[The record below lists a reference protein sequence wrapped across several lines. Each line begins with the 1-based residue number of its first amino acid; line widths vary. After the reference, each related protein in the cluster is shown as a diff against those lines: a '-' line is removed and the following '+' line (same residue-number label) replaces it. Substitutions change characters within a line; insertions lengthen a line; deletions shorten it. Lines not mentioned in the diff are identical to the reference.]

1 MKLAL
6 GPVLYYWPRERVFEF
21 YAAAA
26 AAPLDIV
33 YLGEVVCSKRH
44 ELRLADWLEL
54 ARELAAAGK
63 EVVLSTQALIE
74 SESDLRTLRKI
85 AANGAFM
92 VEANDMGA
100 VHLLAGKVPFV
111 AGLHLNVYN
120 PQTLALLAQ
129 LGARRWI
136 LPVELS
142 RDNLHALQQH
152 RPEAM
157 ATEIFGYGRLPLAF
171 SARCF
176 TARRYNLS
184 KDSCEFRCIDHP
196 DGMPLLTRED
206 QPFLAFNGIQTQSAR
221 TCNLIDELDELPQL
235 GVDVLRISPQSAN
248 TFEIVKLFRQ
258 RLERSVTA
266 DLAAR
271 QMESLMPNGACNG
284 YWHGQPGFEQVA
296 AMHRTVEA

>member
-6 GPVLYYWPRERVFEF
+6 GPVLYYWPRERMFEF

-26 AAPLDIV
+26 AAPHDIV

-129 LGARRWI
+129 LGAQRWV
-136 LPVELS
+136 LPVELP
-142 RDNLHALQQH
+142 RDSLRELQQH
-152 RPEAM
+152 RPAAM

-196 DGMPLLTRED
+196 DGVPLLTREG
-206 QPFLAFNGIQTQSAR
+206 QPFLVFNGIQTQSAR

-235 GVDVLRISPQSAN
+235 GVDVLRISPQSEN

-258 RLERSVTA
+258 RLDRSITA
-266 DLAAR
+266 DLAAH
-271 QMESLMPNGACNG
+271 QMESLMPYGACNG

-296 AMHRTVEA
+296 ATQRTREA